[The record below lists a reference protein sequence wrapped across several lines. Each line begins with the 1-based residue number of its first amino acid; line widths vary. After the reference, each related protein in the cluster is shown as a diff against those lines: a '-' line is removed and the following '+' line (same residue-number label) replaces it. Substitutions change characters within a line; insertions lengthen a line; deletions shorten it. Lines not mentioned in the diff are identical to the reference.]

1 MSDSVTELALPT
13 NVLNNNDLPEDHNE
27 DMQSDDNEEDMQYDE
42 EEMWGKT
49 LWNDLTNLHK
59 DIIASVNVKKKKR
72 IIEKIKLFHENYGNT
87 FHEEEENT
95 NQELNFEE
103 DRKNKAKAILH
114 KLKESIKPVTQQRRH
129 EIPEIQSVKRLN
141 DIKEVSI

>member
-1 MSDSVTELALPT
+1 MSDSVSQLALST
-13 NVLNNNDLPEDHNE
+13 NVLNINDLPEDHNE
-27 DMQSDDNEEDMQYDE
+27 DTQYDDNEEDMQYDE

-59 DIIASVNVKKKKR
+59 DIIASVKAKKKNG

-103 DRKNKAKAILH
+103 DRKNKAKAIFDQI
-114 KLKESIKPVTQQRRH
+114 KESIKPITHQSHH
-129 EIPEIQSVKRLN
+129 EIPEIQTVKRLN
-141 DIKEVSI
+141 DIKEVNI